1 MAHAGN
7 PAGYLLKRPI
17 CEVGVC
23 CGKFLANLMG
33 MKQLLNILIAVGLLL
48 CTLHSQA
55 QKESKKWSLG
65 FLSEGGFAQ
74 GDAKTS
80 FHTVS
85 GASLRL
91 SIHAGPGFVTLSGGA
106 ELYWPKLNIGT
117 LYGDSTFSDSTIDL
131 SKLRVGVQIPIMVG
145 YKLILGHYFF
155 LMGEIGYS
163 NFLYYYFDSNDNG
176 RSVHSGGLTY
186 APSIGF
192 QYHAFE
198 VGLKYQSLHPGQ
210 GSPSPAG
217 RSISNIV
224 LRTGFNF

>member
-7 PAGYLLKRPI
+7 PAGYAAKRPI
-17 CEVGVC
+17 CEVGVR
-23 CGKFLANLMG
+23 CGKFLANLTD

-48 CTLHSQA
+48 CTLHGQA
-55 QKESKKWSLG
+55 QKESKRWSLG
-65 FLSEGGFAQ
+65 LFSEGGFAQ

-80 FHTVS
+80 FQTVG

-106 ELYWPKLNIGT
+106 VLYWPKLNSGT
-117 LYGDSTFSDSTIDL
+117 LYSDSSFSDSSIDL
-131 SKLRVGVQIPIMVG
+131 SKLRVGVQVPMLVG

-155 LMGEIGYS
+155 IMGEIGYS
-163 NFLYYYFDSNDNG
+163 NFLYYYFDSNDNSH
-176 RSVHSGGLTY
+176 SVHSGGLTY

-198 VGLKYQSLHPGQ
+198 AGIKYQSLHPAQ

-217 RSISNIV
+217 QSISNIV
-224 LRTGFNF
+224 LRMGVNF